1 MPAKIITELSQLDL
15 NADYTYADYL
25 TWQLKE
31 KIELIKG
38 KIIAMSPAP
47 TRFHQ
52 RIAQN
57 INRTLDKHFYQEP
70 CHVYF
75 APFDVRLYSQSRE
88 IETVV
93 QPDLCVIC
101 DLEKLDDKG
110 CLGSP
115 DLVVEILSPSNSKKE
130 MSIKFDLYQEAGVRE
145 YWIINPDEKSL
156 LIYVLKDN
164 KYVGERPYVQGENQT
179 AHSVIFD
186 GLSFEVDSLFV

>member
-1 MPAKIITELSQLDL
+1 MAITQLSELNLD
-15 NADYTYADYL
+15 AHYTYADYL

-52 RIAQN
+52 DIAWN
-57 INRTLDKHFYQEP
+57 LSRVLGDYFYQKP
-70 CHVYF
+70 CRVYF
-75 APFDVRLYSQSRE
+75 APFDVRLYSESKE

-101 DLEKLDDKG
+101 DLSKLDEKG

-115 DLVVEILSPSNSKKE
+115 DLVIEILSPSNSKKE
-130 MSIKFDLYQEAGVRE
+130 MSLKFDLYQEAGVRE
-145 YWIINPDEKSL
+145 YWIIDSKACTI
-156 LIYVLKDN
+156 LIYVLKDG
-164 KYVGERPYVQGENQT
+164 KYMGERPYVKGENQI
-179 AHSVIFD
+179 AHSVIFN
-186 GLSFEVDSLFV
+186 GLSFEVDRVFEN

>member
-1 MPAKIITELSQLDL
+1 MTITSLSELNL
-15 NADYTYADYL
+15 NHRYTYADYL

-52 RIAQN
+52 DIAWN
-57 INRTLDKHFYQEP
+57 LSRVLGDYFDKQP
-70 CHVYF
+70 CRVYF
-75 APFDVRLYSQSRE
+75 APFDVRLTGDSPE

-93 QPDLCVIC
+93 QPDLCVVC
-101 DLEKLDDKG
+101 DLSKLDDKG
-110 CLGSP
+110 CVGAP

-130 MSIKFDLYQEAGVRE
+130 MSVKFDLYQEAGVRE
-145 YWIINPDEKSL
+145 YWIVDSKARTI
-156 LIYVLKDN
+156 LIYVLKDGS
-164 KYVGERPYVQGENQT
+164 YVGERPYVQGESQT

-186 GLSFEVDSLFV
+186 GLVFDVDKVFDLS